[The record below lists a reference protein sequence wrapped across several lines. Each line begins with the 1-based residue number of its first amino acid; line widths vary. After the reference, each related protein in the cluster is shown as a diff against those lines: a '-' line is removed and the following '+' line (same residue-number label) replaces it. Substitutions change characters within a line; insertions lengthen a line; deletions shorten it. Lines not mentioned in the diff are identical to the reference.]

1 MKLAD
6 FKWITKQHHKSRV
19 TEAGGQIILNFGN
32 YELSIIDDG
41 YGGKQ
46 GLYEIGVFKD
56 GDMKELPG
64 ITAHGDT
71 VKGWLTES
79 DVDAII
85 SKMYFLTGTTPRQ
98 I

>member
-1 MKLAD
+1 MKLKD
-6 FKWITKQHHKSRV
+6 FEWQTKKPWIKTE
-19 TEAGGQIILNFGN
+19 EAGGQIILNFGN

-41 YGGKQ
+41 YGGTQ
-46 GLYEIGVFKD
+46 GLYEICVFKD
-56 GDMKELPG
+56 SEMKELPG
-64 ITAHGDT
+64 ITNEGDT

-85 SKMYFLTGTTPRQ
+85 MKMYSITGKEPTQ